1 MALTEIRIRNCWA
14 CLTPLFLVLVS
25 PIARVRRLRAEWQ
38 RRRIYRSDL
47 NRLLGVGEYIIRDIG
62 LTLDDARR
70 EIQKPLWRR

>member
-1 MALTEIRIRNCWA
+1 MALTESSTRNCWA
-14 CLTPLFLVLVS
+14 YPTPLFLVLVS
-25 PIARVRRLRAEWQ
+25 PIALVRRIRAEWQ

-47 NRLLGVGEYIIRDIG
+47 NRLLSVGEYMIRDIG